1 MTKRGMRDEL
11 MLAGSIVPVLGV
23 VWAMVA
29 AFGYFAQTN
38 WLFVTGASLAAWNV
52 LSGIAFLTTAWNL
65 AHRQWRESLRSRSL
79 IYSIERAEPGESA
92 PPLSALSSVDGVSFG
107 SS

>member
-1 MTKRGMRDEL
+1 
-11 MLAGSIVPVLGV
+11 MLAGWILPVLGM

-29 AFGYFAQTN
+29 AFGYFAQTK
-38 WLFVTGASLAAWNV
+38 WLFVTGASLAIWHA
-52 LSGIAFLTTAWNL
+52 LAGIAFLTTAWTL

-79 IYSIERAEPGESA
+79 VYSLERAEPSGSA
-92 PPLSALSSVDGVSFG
+92 SPLPALSSMEGASFG